1 MASQSGFEPPTF
13 PLGGGCSIQLS
24 YWDAAT
30 SPGGEVVRTG
40 GMLATFAAFV
50 MPSRRTQ
57 NTPRLWRKTTRMQ
70 SGVT

>member
-1 MASQSGFEPPTF
+1 
-13 PLGGGCSIQLS
+13 
-24 YWDAAT
+24 
-30 SPGGEVVRTG
+30 VRTG

>member
-30 SPGGEVVRTG
+30 PPGGEVVRTG
-40 GMLATFAAFV
+40 GMLTTFAAFV
-50 MPSRRTQ
+50 MPSRRAQ
-57 NTPRLWRKTTRMQ
+57 NRPRLWRKTTRMH